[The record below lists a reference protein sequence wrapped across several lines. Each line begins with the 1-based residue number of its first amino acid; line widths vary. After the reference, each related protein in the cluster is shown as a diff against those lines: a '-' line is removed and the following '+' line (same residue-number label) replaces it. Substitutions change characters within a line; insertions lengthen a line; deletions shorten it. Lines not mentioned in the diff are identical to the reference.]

1 MQQFRRGEQ
10 AYIPPSLQTEVL
22 NALFDDVLVPEPSES
37 VGWVDEMLVVHEGE
51 KEKEVVGKEKK
62 GKSKKEKRG
71 KEKSVTSSSR
81 SFSCSPSVMSVIIR
95 WTMGSSSSAVS
106 RAPEGSGVEQTVC
119 SSEHSCLRWKS

>member
-71 KEKSVTSSSR
+71 KEKSVTKLSHQGLSL
-81 SFSCSPSVMSVIIR
+81 IHI
-95 WTMGSSSSAVS
+95 
-106 RAPEGSGVEQTVC
+106 
-119 SSEHSCLRWKS
+119 